1 MVDSTAWGS
10 PFSWFLWLFH
20 RPFELPSR
28 PRSKKTWEN
37 VTLMTPGGS
46 DSFRC
51 FRSWQKDAEG
61 SNLSPAAWQGD
72 ECSKLRAECRKLS
85 NEARDSMLWWRE
97 ESQGPFSGTWWSS
110 WFLVALGIF
119 TLVLLNGLIS
129 DDTASWMADD
139 GRLLPVIQRF
149 SLEWLGAPGPPKTLD
164 VVDGTSSQGMIQ
176 MVRIGFH

>member
-1 MVDSTAWGS
+1 MVDSTARGS
-10 PFSWFLWLFH
+10 PFSLFLWLGH

-97 ESQGPFSGTWWSS
+97 ESQEPFPGTWWSS
-110 WFLVALGIF
+110 WFLVALGNF
-119 TLVLLNGLIS
+119 YRS
-129 DDTASWMADD
+129 SPQWADIGWYCLMD

-149 SLEWLGAPGPPKTLD
+149 SLEWLGAPGPPPKTLD